1 MPNETT
7 PQAPRRPRFIAG
19 AICPSCKAMDRLVVD
34 METDERSCIECGF
47 KEKRPQQVA
56 DEPTTRVTRGSAR
69 LVETVAE
76 PVRLMSRDLD
86 ED

>member
-1 MPNETT
+1 MPNEAT

-34 METDERSCIECGF
+34 METDERSRVECGF

-56 DEPTTRVTRGSAR
+56 EEPSTRVTRGSAR

-76 PVRLMSRDLD
+76 PVRLMSTDLD
-86 ED
+86 KD

>member
-1 MPNETT
+1 MSNEAT

-69 LVETVAE
+69 LVEIEAE
-76 PVRLMSRDLD
+76 PVRLMSPHLD
-86 ED
+86 KN

>member
-1 MPNETT
+1 MSNEAT

-19 AICPSCKAMDRLVVD
+19 ALCPSCKVMDRLVVD
-34 METDERSCIECGF
+34 FETDERFCVECGF

-56 DEPTTRVTRGSAR
+56 EEPTTRVTRGSAR

-76 PVRLMSRDLD
+76 PVRLMSQHLD
-86 ED
+86 KD

>member
-1 MPNETT
+1 MSNEAT

-47 KEKRPQQVA
+47 KENRPQQVA
-56 DEPTTRVTRGSAR
+56 KEPTTRVTRGSAR

-76 PVRLMSRDLD
+76 PVRLMSSDLD
-86 ED
+86 KD

>member
-1 MPNETT
+1 MSNEAT

-47 KEKRPQQVA
+47 KEKSPQQVA
-56 DEPTTRVTRGSAR
+56 EEPTTRVTRGSAR

-76 PVRLMSRDLD
+76 PVRLMSPDLD
-86 ED
+86 KD

>member
-1 MPNETT
+1 
-7 PQAPRRPRFIAG
+7 
-19 AICPSCKAMDRLVVD
+19 MDRLVVD
-34 METDERSCIECGF
+34 METDERSCIKCGF

-56 DEPTTRVTRGSAR
+56 KEPTTRVTRGSAR

-76 PVRLMSRDLD
+76 PVRLMSPDLN

>member
-1 MPNETT
+1 MSNEAT

-19 AICPSCKAMDRLVVD
+19 ATCPSCKATDRLVVD
-34 METDERSCIECGF
+34 METDERSCVECGF

-56 DEPTTRVTRGSAR
+56 VEPTTRVTRGSAR

-76 PVRLMSRDLD
+76 PVRLMSPDLD
-86 ED
+86 KN

>member
-1 MPNETT
+1 
-7 PQAPRRPRFIAG
+7 
-19 AICPSCKAMDRLVVD
+19 MDRLVVD

-47 KEKRPQQVA
+47 KEKRPQQVTE
-56 DEPTTRVTRGSAR
+56 EPATRVTRGSAR

-76 PVRLMSRDLD
+76 PVRLMSPDLD

>member
-1 MPNETT
+1 MSNEAT

-19 AICPSCKAMDRLVVD
+19 AVCPSCKAMDRLVVD

-47 KEKRPQQVA
+47 KEQRPQQVA
-56 DEPTTRVTRGSAR
+56 EEPTTRVTRGSAR

-76 PVRLMSRDLD
+76 PVRLMSTDLD

>member
-1 MPNETT
+1 MSNEAT

-34 METDERSCIECGF
+34 METDERSCIGCGF

-56 DEPTTRVTRGSAR
+56 KEPTTRVTRGSAR

-76 PVRLMSRDLD
+76 PVRLMSPDLD
-86 ED
+86 KD

>member
-1 MPNETT
+1 MSNEAT

-47 KEKRPQQVA
+47 KVKRPQQVA
-56 DEPTTRVTRGSAR
+56 KEPTTRVTRGSAR

-76 PVRLMSRDLD
+76 PVRLMSPDLVKD
-86 ED
+86 